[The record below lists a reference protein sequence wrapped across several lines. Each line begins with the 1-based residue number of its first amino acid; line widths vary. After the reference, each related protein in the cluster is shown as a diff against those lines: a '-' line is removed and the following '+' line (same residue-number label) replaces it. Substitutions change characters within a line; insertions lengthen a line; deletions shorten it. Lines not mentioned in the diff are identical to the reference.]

1 MKLPLRLAAGLVVV
15 FAIAGLP
22 HAVAKL
28 GNAELKELEGRFNDL
43 FKGPGDPDGK
53 KDVLTQ
59 LASDAQPR
67 SLKMLADG
75 LLKQCVILWDL
86 RAELQQVTVEHA
98 DAMNRRFKGTHN
110 ALEKELQ
117 ELQGKLKDLDASVA
131 SESEV
136 MDTAIDAVA
145 SAPEALRKNIFRR
158 AKTSKQWVYRAAAAR
173 IAGAKMA
180 EEKNARLFVQRVLI
194 GDKDRR
200 VRSAALEMVGQ
211 AESDWEELVMGR
223 LGDADWGV
231 QLMAVR
237 ILHERDYKPAVP
249 HLIQALGKTTPR
261 VAEAMGAA
269 LQHFTGEKI
278 EPFADAWQRW
288 WEDHKEDWD
297 SKVEVK
303 KQKKEEFKSVHFYG
317 MEVKSD
323 KVIFIIDVSKSM
335 ELETK
340 NHNPRE
346 KWKPAGPTTGGGKA
360 PPPPP
365 PPPEILSGPKI
376 DVAKH
381 ELKKA
386 ISGLASDA
394 KFTIIAF
401 KSVAKA
407 WRPQLVEANKK
418 NKAAAL
424 KWVRNMKPSGVTYI
438 DGALRL
444 AFQIGGVTNVDDKY
458 ASDQVDTIVLVSDG
472 APTDNK
478 MPKPKLMDPEII
490 LKHVREWNAKKK
502 VVINCIS
509 VDMLPGVKFMKDL
522 ADQNGGKHIDR

>member
-1 MKLPLRLAAGLVVV
+1 MKQSVRLIAGLAVV
-15 FAIAGLP
+15 FAAFGAP
-22 HAVAKL
+22 RVHAKL
-28 GNAELKELEGRFNDL
+28 ENSEFKDLEARYNELFQK
-43 FKGPGDPDGK
+43 PGDPEGK
-53 KDVLTQ
+53 KDVLRLLVEDGQ
-59 LASDAQPR
+59 SR
-67 SLKMLADG
+67 SLKLLAEG
-75 LLKQCVILWDL
+75 LLKQCVIQWDL

-98 DAMNRRFKGTHN
+98 DAMKRGFKGTHA
-110 ALEKELQ
+110 ALEKEIE
-117 ELQGKLKDLDASVA
+117 ELQDRLKELEATAA
-131 SESEV
+131 SEAGV
-136 MDTAIDAVA
+136 MDAVIDAVA
-145 SAPEALRKNIFRR
+145 NAPEALRKNIFRR

-173 IAGAKMA
+173 VAGAKMGV
-180 EEKNARLFVQRVLI
+180 EKGSRLFVQRVLI

-200 VRSAALEMVGQ
+200 VRSAALETVGE
-211 AESDWEELVMGR
+211 AKTGWEELVVGR

-237 ILHERDYKPAVP
+237 IIHARKYKPAVP
-249 HLIQALGKTTPR
+249 HLIQTLGNTTPR
-261 VAEAMGAA
+261 VAEAIGKT
-269 LQHFTGEKI
+269 LCDFTGEKI
-278 EPFADAWQRW
+278 DPFADAWQRW
-288 WEDHKEDWD
+288 WEDHKDDWESD
-297 SKVEVK
+297 VEVK
-303 KQKKEEFKSVHFYG
+303 KQKRENFQSVHFYG
-317 MEVKSD
+317 LEVKSD

-346 KWKPAGPTTGGGKA
+346 KWKPAGPTTGGGKS

-386 ISGLASDA
+386 IRGLASNA

-407 WRPQLVEANKK
+407 WRPTLVEANKK

-444 AFQIGGVTNVDDKY
+444 AFQIGGITNVDDKY
-458 ASDQVDTIVLVSDG
+458 AGDQVDTIVLVSDG

-478 MPKPKLMDPEII
+478 MPKPGLMDPKII
-490 LKHVREWNAKKK
+490 LDHVSEWNAKKN

-522 ADQNGGKHIDR
+522 ADANGGKHIDR